1 VKTGLIGVIGICL
14 VALAVTGDSA
24 RGQNVPA
31 PLAVSP
37 ASLDFGE
44 HALGSESQPQTIT
57 ISNPGNAAV
66 ALEDVLLSG
75 MDFAEKND
83 CGKSL
88 APGASCTMQ
97 VSFKPVISGPRIG
110 NVDITGLDSGS
121 PHFVALTG
129 TGE

>member
-1 VKTGLIGVIGICL
+1 MKTWLIGAFGVCFIAL
-14 VALAVTGDSA
+14 VVTGDLA

-31 PLAVSP
+31 PLVVSP
-37 ASLDFGE
+37 ASLDFGA
-44 HALGSESQPQTIT
+44 HALGSESEPQTIT
-57 ISNPGNAAV
+57 ISNPGNATV

-75 MDFAEKND
+75 MDFSEKTD
-83 CGKSL
+83 CGKTL

-97 VSFKPVISGPRIG
+97 VSFKPVIPGQRVG